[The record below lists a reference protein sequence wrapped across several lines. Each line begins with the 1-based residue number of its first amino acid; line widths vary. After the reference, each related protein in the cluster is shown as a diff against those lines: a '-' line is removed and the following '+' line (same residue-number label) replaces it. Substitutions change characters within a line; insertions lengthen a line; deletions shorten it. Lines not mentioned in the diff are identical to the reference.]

1 MPYNYDELKVMG
13 EEQLRTLADSLEVKD
28 TKKINKKEDLAFAI
42 LDRQAVLESQ
52 KPSEPK
58 PKKRGRPRKSE
69 AAPEAKPAAEAS
81 SERKKEEK
89 KPADKAEKSDAAP
102 KSPEKKQQPKQRKE
116 AQQKAEGAKS
126 RKKTGDAAAPAAPT
140 APVAPAGK
148 PEGDVI
154 ADAAAKPE
162 ADAAQKPASK
172 RGRKKA
178 AAPKPAEGQEAPR
191 QEGETE
197 SLEFARAVQ
206 ESILTEAGYSVI
218 IGIGAKAKDL
228 SALHAGFLQASRA
241 ISIGRIFCENQTVFD
256 YASMLLPRF
265 LSELSPDIAERY
277 HHLLFNPSTSRL
289 FNEEMLRTIEVFF
302 QKDLNLSDTARQLY
316 IHRNTLVYR
325 LDKVQRET
333 GLDLRKFEDA
343 LTFRMLLDMRKCKY
357 YTDCTPD

>member
-1 MPYNYDELKVMG
+1 MALDVAKALKTYVQGFSSPVYLLNAGGTDLISGLQGPSVPDREPEGKEPFAEDGYLFYPSRVRPGLCWAAARETGHGGDFFLLLDGVLASLQSRERETGPAGAYRRLLTENLSHSETEALAAEYRLQLKCGKTVYLIRMTQDHGEPLDELLP
-13 EEQLRTLADSLEVKD
+13 Q
-28 TKKINKKEDLAFAI
+28 
-42 LDRQAVLESQ
+42 VL
-52 KPSEPK
+52 PL
-58 PKKRGRPRKSE
+58 
-69 AAPEAKPAAEAS
+69 
-81 SERKKEEK
+81 
-89 KPADKAEKSDAAP
+89 
-102 KSPEKKQQPKQRKE
+102 SP
-116 AQQKAEGAKS
+116 
-126 RKKTGDAAAPAAPT
+126 
-140 APVAPAGK
+140 
-148 PEGDVI
+148 GDVLVPI
-154 ADAAAKPE
+154 DGKSAVFL
-162 ADAAQKPASK
+162 
-172 RGRKKA
+172 R
-178 AAPKPAEGQEAPR
+178 EAPR

-197 SLEFARAVQ
+197 SLEFAQAVQ

-228 SALHAGFLQASRA
+228 FALHAGYLQASRA

>member
-140 APVAPAGK
+140 APVTPAGK

-154 ADAAAKPE
+154 ADAAAKLG
-162 ADAAQKPASK
+162 ASK
-172 RGRKKA
+172 PFLPVVDKDKTLIGLFTRETIRKAVATKSHNKTIKVA
-178 AAPKPAEGQEAPR
+178 GGLEKTGNFVTPDTPAEN
-191 QEGETE
+191 
-197 SLEFARAVQ
+197 
-206 ESILTEAGYSVI
+206 ILALSVVTSNGKIGGIYKGI
-218 IGIGAKAKDL
+218 IA
-228 SALHAGFLQASRA
+228 
-241 ISIGRIFCENQTVFD
+241 
-256 YASMLLPRF
+256 
-265 LSELSPDIAERY
+265 
-277 HHLLFNPSTSRL
+277 
-289 FNEEMLRTIEVFF
+289 
-302 QKDLNLSDTARQLY
+302 
-316 IHRNTLVYR
+316 
-325 LDKVQRET
+325 
-333 GLDLRKFEDA
+333 
-343 LTFRMLLDMRKCKY
+343 
-357 YTDCTPD
+357 